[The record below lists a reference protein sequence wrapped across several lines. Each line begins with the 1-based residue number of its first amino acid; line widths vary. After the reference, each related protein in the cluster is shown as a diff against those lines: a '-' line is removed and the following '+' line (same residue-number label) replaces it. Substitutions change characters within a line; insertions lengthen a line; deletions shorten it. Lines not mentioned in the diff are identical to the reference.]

1 MIKLHLRR
9 TTAMNENLVAR
20 QQQLNTAFVT
30 LADTLEQFDDVELL
44 DRLARICVEVLGA
57 DSAGVLITDQRG
69 HLRVLASSSEVMHT
83 LELYEIQ
90 NEEGPCLDCFRTGR
104 AVTLT
109 QLTDALRRWPRF
121 THRALAEGFYA
132 VQALPMRLRD
142 QTIGALN
149 LFYAGPI
156 PMSASDID
164 IAQALA
170 DVATIGI
177 LQHRAVTRR
186 ETLAEQL
193 QTALNSRLAIE
204 QAKGRLAER
213 GGLEIEAAFVVL
225 RDYCRAN
232 NLRLS
237 DTAAK
242 VVIGEI
248 DADIILKH
256 VPKSP
261 GAR

>member
-1 MIKLHLRR
+1 
-9 TTAMNENLVAR
+9 MNENLVSR
-20 QQQLNTAFVT
+20 QHQLNTAFVT
-30 LADTLEQFDDVELL
+30 LADTLVKDFDVVELL
-44 DRLARICVEVLGA
+44 DGLARICVEVLGA

-69 HLRVLASSSEVMHT
+69 HLRILASSSEVMHS

-90 NEEGPCLDCFRTGR
+90 NEEGPCLDCFRTGS
-104 AVTLT
+104 AVALT
-109 QLTDALRRWPRF
+109 ELGTAIGRWPRF
-121 THRALAEGFYA
+121 TGRALAQGFYA

-156 PMSASDID
+156 SLSESDVD
-164 IAQALA
+164 VAQALA
-170 DVATIGI
+170 DVATIAI
-177 LQHRAVTRR
+177 LQHRAATRR

-213 GGLEIEAAFVVL
+213 GNLEIEPAFVVL
-225 RDYCRAN
+225 RDYCRAH
-232 NLRLS
+232 NLKLS
-237 DTAAK
+237 ETAAK
-242 VVIGEI
+242 VVVGEI
-248 DADIILKH
+248 DADVILAH
-256 VPKSP
+256 APKAP